1 MSICSI
7 MVKTLRKLKKT
18 KRNNKILMMTNRR
31 SLNKMRVGRYK
42 SHQISIRLGLKP
54 IASLFKSK
62 NRKTDTLEVRL
73 YKNAQKY

>member
-1 MSICSI
+1 
-7 MVKTLRKLKKT
+7 
-18 KRNNKILMMTNRR
+18 
-31 SLNKMRVGRYK
+31 MRVGRYK

-62 NRKTDTLEVRL
+62 NRKTDTLDVRL